1 MNPSPSLAAA
11 APVGRRRPSH
21 APALA
26 TIAGAVLLPSLVM
39 LAWILVRN
47 GGHLTYPLDAPYT
60 QLALAEQIARG
71 HYGLNPG
78 EPSSP
83 SSSIAW
89 PFLLAALSFL
99 PLGDAAPLLLCLA
112 SNLATGGLLYA
123 LALECGVRVDRLRPP
138 TLAAIALSLT
148 LALNLAGLAAAG
160 LEHSLHVALTLASL
174 LGLVR
179 FVRRDR
185 VDGWWLAAIVALPLV
200 RFEAAAAL
208 AADILVLLAF
218 RKYAHAL
225 GVALAGAAVI
235 GGFALYLHSM
245 GLPPLPSSVLARS
258 AVASAGLELAEG
270 GPVALLRAVWSGF
283 RANLL
288 AYGATHILAML
299 VAVGWGVARAGIG
312 GGGGRPSPARTRP
325 DWAGAVAFGFF
336 AVVALAQ
343 VTGGSLSSFSRY
355 EIYVLALG
363 VGALLVVFAPEADA
377 FLARIRPARCAA
389 FCLSVLVLFAGYALR
404 TVDTLSAAGNSH
416 DLQYQLFRY
425 ATEFYRA
432 PVAIDHPGRIN
443 LRNPHTVLDLS
454 HLGTEAGRRAAAAG
468 NAAAW
473 MDEEVRRRGIGL
485 ALTGDGAAEARPA
498 AWRPVA
504 RLEVRRPVEGTGS
517 GTVTFHAV
525 RPADAPPIL
534 EALHRLR
541 PTLPPGARLVL
552 LDPAGDGAGQ
562 AAPPRSGARGE
573 TGPGQDGGPRRP

>member
-60 QLALAEQIARG
+60 QLALAEQLARG

-99 PLGDAAPLLLCLA
+99 PLGDAAPLLLCLCLA
-112 SNLATGGLLYA
+112 SNLTTGGLLYA

-138 TLAAIALSLT
+138 ALAAIALSLT
-148 LALNLAGLAAAG
+148 LALNLAGLAATG

-225 GVALAGAAVI
+225 GVALAGAAAI
-235 GGFALYLHSM
+235 GGFARYLHSM
-245 GLPPLPSSVLARS
+245 GLPPLPSSVWPAPPWQAPGWSWRRAARS
-258 AVASAGLELAEG
+258 RCCAPSGPASARTCSPTA
-270 GPVALLRAVWSGF
+270 PRTSSPCWS
-283 RANLL
+283 R
-288 AYGATHILAML
+288 
-299 VAVGWGVARAGIG
+299 
-312 GGGGRPSPARTRP
+312 S
-325 DWAGAVAFGFF
+325 AGA
-336 AVVALAQ
+336 
-343 VTGGSLSSFSRY
+343 S
-355 EIYVLALG
+355 
-363 VGALLVVFAPEADA
+363 
-377 FLARIRPARCAA
+377 
-389 FCLSVLVLFAGYALR
+389 
-404 TVDTLSAAGNSH
+404 
-416 DLQYQLFRY
+416 
-425 ATEFYRA
+425 RA
-432 PVAIDHPGRIN
+432 PA
-443 LRNPHTVLDLS
+443 S
-454 HLGTEAGRRAAAAG
+454 AAAAG
-468 NAAAW
+468 RPPPARGRTGRGRSPSASSPWWRSRSSPAAA
-473 MDEEVRRRGIGL
+473 
-485 ALTGDGAAEARPA
+485 
-498 AWRPVA
+498 
-504 RLEVRRPVEGTGS
+504 
-517 GTVTFHAV
+517 
-525 RPADAPPIL
+525 
-534 EALHRLR
+534 
-541 PTLPPGARLVL
+541 
-552 LDPAGDGAGQ
+552 
-562 AAPPRSGARGE
+562 
-573 TGPGQDGGPRRP
+573 